1 MPAGDAF
8 SPDQLHDLER
18 AVKNAE
24 NASGLHFSV
33 YVGGADSET
42 RPFALELLGQLDDPD
57 HSVLVYVDP
66 AGRRLE
72 IVTGPQARR
81 RLSDAQAGLAALTM
95 QASFAAGD
103 LTGGLVTGVQQL
115 GEHARQL
122 PLLHADQLHQQ
133 GAQTK

>member
-1 MPAGDAF
+1 MPAGEAF
-8 SPDQLHDLER
+8 SPEQLHDIER
-18 AVKNAE
+18 AVRHAE
-24 NASGLHFSV
+24 AASGLHFSV

-72 IVTGPQARR
+72 IVTGSQAKRA
-81 RLSDAQAGLAALTM
+81 LPDQQAGLAALTM
-95 QASFAAGD
+95 QTSFAAGD
-103 LTGGLVTGVQQL
+103 LTGGLVTGIQQL

-122 PLLHADQLHQQ
+122 PMLHADQIHQQ
-133 GAQTK
+133 

>member
-1 MPAGDAF
+1 VPAGDAF
-8 SPDQLHDLER
+8 TPDQQRDIER
-18 AVKNAE
+18 AVRNAE
-24 NASGLHFSV
+24 AASGLHFSV

-42 RPFALELLGQLDDPD
+42 RPFATRLLSRLEAPD

-66 AGRRLE
+66 PGRRLE
-72 IVTGPQARR
+72 IVTGAQAKR
-81 RLSDAQAGLAALTM
+81 RLPDAQCGLAALTM

-122 PLLHADQLHQQ
+122 PMLHTEHP
-133 GAQTK
+133 GR

>member
-8 SPDQLHDLER
+8 TPDQLYDIER
-18 AVKNAE
+18 AVRHAE
-24 NASGLHFSV
+24 ESSGLHFSV

-42 RPFALELLGQLDDPD
+42 RPFALELLNELEDPD

-72 IVTGPQARR
+72 IVTGSAARR
-81 RLSDAQAGLAALTM
+81 QLTDTQAGLAALAM
-95 QASFAAGD
+95 QTSFAAGD

-115 GEHARQL
+115 GQHAHQA
-122 PLLHADQLHQQ
+122 PLLHFNEPHKQ
-133 GAQTK
+133 

>member
-8 SPDQLHDLER
+8 TPDQLHDIER
-18 AVKNAE
+18 AVRNAE
-24 NASGLHFSV
+24 AASGLHFSV

-42 RPFALELLGQLDDPD
+42 RPFAQELLAKLDDPD
-57 HSVLVYVDP
+57 NSVLVYVDP

-72 IVTGPQARR
+72 IVTGANAKRR
-81 RLSDAQAGLAALTM
+81 VTDAQAGLAALTM
-95 QASFAAGD
+95 QTSFAAGD

-122 PLLHADQLHQQ
+122 PMLHADQLHQQ
-133 GAQTK
+133 

>member
-8 SPDQLHDLER
+8 TPDQLYDIEK
-18 AVKNAE
+18 AVRQAE
-24 NASGLHFSV
+24 EVSGLRFSV

-42 RPFALELLGQLDDPD
+42 RPFALELLNELDDPD

-72 IVTGPQARR
+72 IVTGSQAKRQ
-81 RLSDAQAGLAALTM
+81 LSDAAAGLAALAM
-95 QASFAAGD
+95 QTSFATGD

-115 GEHARQL
+115 GAHGRQA
-122 PLLHADQLHQQ
+122 PLLHANEPHKQ
-133 GAQTK
+133 

>member
-8 SPDQLHDLER
+8 TPDQRHDIER
-18 AVKNAE
+18 AVRNAE
-24 NASGLHFSV
+24 AASRLHFSV

-42 RPFALELLGQLDDPD
+42 RPFAQKLHARLDDPD
-57 HSVLVYVDP
+57 RSVLVYVDP
-66 AGRRLE
+66 PGRRLE
-72 IVTGPQARR
+72 IVTGARAKR
-81 RLSDAQAGLAALTM
+81 QLTDAQCGLAALTM

-122 PLLHADQLHQQ
+122 PMLHVDESHQQ
-133 GAQTK
+133 Y